1 MLVKIFGTELII
13 LSLIIEYASYF
24 LFPGSLINI
33 CGDALNKYSS
43 ETNTYNRNER
53 THIFKQKKMKPMKR
67 EKRANI
73 FIIKKSI

>member
-13 LSLIIEYASYF
+13 SSLIIEYASYF

-33 CGDALNKYSS
+33 CDDALNKYSS
-43 ETNTYNRNER
+43 EPNTYNRYER
-53 THIFKQKKMKPMKR
+53 THILSKKMQPMKR

-73 FIIKKSI
+73 FI